1 MKGDHKQDY
10 YSALQTITHQARTSG
25 RAWLTNKEAFRRIIT
40 EAVDNGF
47 AEEIEI
53 TDVTTIENQGN

>member
-1 MKGDHKQDY
+1 MKGDNRQDY
-10 YSALQTITHQARTSG
+10 YSELQKITHQARTLG
-25 RAWLTNKEAFRRIIT
+25 KAWLTNKEEFRRIIT